1 MDKRI
6 LVPTDFSKNAL
17 NAVRYALDLYAKL
30 NCEFYFLN
38 VFRLDSYITDTLIIP
53 EPGSAQYEIAKSKS
67 EEGFL
72 KLFDMLQLH
81 QDNPKHSYYTI
92 STFNFL
98 SIAIKQTIADKDID
112 LVVMGTK
119 GISSSRGVIF
129 GSNTVNTIEKVTEC
143 PVLAI
148 PEDVRF
154 STPKEIVFPTNYKSV
169 FKHRELRYL
178 VEIAKMHD
186 TAIRVLYVTKRTD
199 LSERQE
205 NNKQLL
211 EDIFRTVDHSFHTLS
226 EKRVA
231 EGLTAFVE
239 SRDSDMIAF
248 INRKHFFFGS
258 VFSKPLVKEI
268 GYDATVPILALN
280 DNS

>member
-17 NAVRYALDLYAKL
+17 NAVRYALDLYRKL

-38 VFRLDSYITDTLIIP
+38 VFRLDSYTTDTLIIP
-53 EPGSAQYEIAKSKS
+53 EPGSAQYEAAKSKS
-67 EEGFL
+67 EEGFS
-72 KLFDMLQLH
+72 KLMDMLMLH
-81 QDNPKHSYYTI
+81 HDNPKHTYHTI

-98 SIAIKQTIADKDID
+98 SEAIKQTVAENDIEI
-112 LVVMGTK
+112 VIMGTK
-119 GISSSRGVIF
+119 GATGARGVIF
-129 GSNTVNTIEKVTEC
+129 GSNTVNIMEKIREC

-154 STPKEIVFPTNYKSV
+154 SSPKEIVFPTDYRSDYKR
-169 FKHRELRYL
+169 RELNYL
-178 VEIAKMHD
+178 VEIAKMYEA
-186 TAIRVLYVTKRTD
+186 AIRILYVTKKDALTE
-199 LSERQE
+199 LQK

-211 EDIFRTVDHSFHTLS
+211 SKILGTVDHSFHTLS
-226 EKRVA
+226 KKDVSD
-231 EGLTAFVE
+231 GLTAFVE

-248 INRKHFFFGS
+248 INHKHFFFGS

-268 GYDATVPILALN
+268 GYDATVPILALH
-280 DNS
+280 